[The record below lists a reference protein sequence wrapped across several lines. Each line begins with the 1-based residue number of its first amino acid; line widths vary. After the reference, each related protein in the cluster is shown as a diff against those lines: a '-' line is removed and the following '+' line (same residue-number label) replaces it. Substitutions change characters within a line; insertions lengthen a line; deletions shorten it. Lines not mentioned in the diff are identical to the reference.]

1 MVSRPCSRPFS
12 TIITI
17 PLEHSYRDKISMRFS
32 PFKKTLFLDTDT
44 HILGPI
50 DQLFRLLDRFDV
62 FFSAADGGLHY
73 ELEGVPMDAFPEP
86 SAGVIGWT
94 KSDRT
99 ARFFAL
105 WDQYYLE
112 QERANGEG
120 AWDQRSMRAALWWSD
135 VSLASLP
142 SVWQLYTFCTA
153 SMIGPVRIVHGRD
166 RRLPS
171 VIASANRHLGIR
183 FYVPDLGFFELEA
196 GRFGS
201 LFPSF
206 RERPCLFSERLRERF
221 CITLVSGGCQTIDG
235 LCRRL

>member
-1 MVSRPCSRPFS
+1 MDPTVEIDAGVVYVAWGEEFIREAIASAQSLQKHSQYPCALITHAIPDVAHPFS

-112 QERANGEG
+112 
-120 AWDQRSMRAALWWSD
+120 
-135 VSLASLP
+135 
-142 SVWQLYTFCTA
+142 
-153 SMIGPVRIVHGRD
+153 
-166 RRLPS
+166 
-171 VIASANRHLGIR
+171 
-183 FYVPDLGFFELEA
+183 
-196 GRFGS
+196 
-201 LFPSF
+201 
-206 RERPCLFSERLRERF
+206 
-221 CITLVSGGCQTIDG
+221 
-235 LCRRL
+235 